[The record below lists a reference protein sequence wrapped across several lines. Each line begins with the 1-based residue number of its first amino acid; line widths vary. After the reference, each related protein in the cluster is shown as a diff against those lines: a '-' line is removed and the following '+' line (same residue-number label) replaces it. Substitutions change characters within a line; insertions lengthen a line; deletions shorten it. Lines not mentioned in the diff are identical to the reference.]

1 MKKVIIVSSILF
13 FALALSTN
21 VFAQDEEQQPL
32 RTPKW
37 ISEKG
42 YWMVQSNIH
51 TPYHSIIFFY
61 NNDHVQVYKEEVDGV
76 KVNLNKGRTKMRLKK
91 ILEQSIL
98 AWENTHQPKENE
110 QWVAK
115 ALR

>member
-1 MKKVIIVSSILF
+1 MNKVFLAGSILF
-13 FALALSTN
+13 FALSVSN
-21 VFAQDEEQQPL
+21 SVFAQDEEQQPL

-42 YWMVQSNIH
+42 YWVVQSNIH
-51 TPYHSIIFFY
+51 TPKHSIIYFY
-61 NNDHVQVYKEEVDGV
+61 NNDDVQVYKEEIDGV
-76 KVNLNKGRTKMRLKK
+76 KVNLNKDRTKMRLKK
-91 ILEQSIL
+91 ILEQSIV
-98 AWENTHQPKENE
+98 AWETTHQPKENE